1 MTFLTFCWRTLTNSL
16 YKIILWVREKLS
28 KWFKSLNKPLRYS
41 FFCSVKGLKNEFF
54 RQNGKFHCV
63 LGEGVKIW
71 QILTGGGVHKN
82 LTFADGGEGGGPK
95 WPKKCWGHKWTA
107 PYRYEG
113 DGNFQE
119 EQICFCYTFPFIT
132 FLLFDTTFEDDKLK
146 ILLWFGFK
154 VASNLIVFL
163 LSGILIK
170 MMS

>member
-1 MTFLTFCWRTLTNSL
+1 MWCHGVTILYSL
-16 YKIILWVREKLS
+16 LPEMIQLKGDIYTILYTQCL
-28 KWFKSLNKPLRYS
+28 
-41 FFCSVKGLKNEFF
+41 
-54 RQNGKFHCV
+54 V
-63 LGEGVKIW
+63 LG
-71 QILTGGGVHKN
+71 
-82 LTFADGGEGGGPK
+82 
-95 WPKKCWGHKWTA
+95 
-107 PYRYEG
+107 YRYEG